1 MCVHE
6 FDPTQMKQ
14 NVKSSR
20 ILNLLLT
27 TDAVGVAPSRRPHT
41 WTATGT
47 VVWVQSA
54 LWYNHKKSR
63 ILGNH
68 LAKLFQIIVS
78 QLRLGKVNG
87 LTQDHSS
94 VVGPRLEALIY
105 LLNQT
110 NAFSPAMKCQKTR
123 LHNVQY
129 QYRTMCSGYDP
140 TSNYS
145 VTLINGEKVILNTSD
160 PNLGFCKLM
169 HIFLMELWRKFVLLH
184 TVNLRCKAA

>member
-1 MCVHE
+1 M
-6 FDPTQMKQ
+6 
-14 NVKSSR
+14 
-20 ILNLLLT
+20 
-27 TDAVGVAPSRRPHT
+27 
-41 WTATGT
+41 
-47 VVWVQSA
+47 
-54 LWYNHKKSR
+54 WYNHKKSR

-68 LAKLFQIIVS
+68 LAKLFQIIDS
-78 QLRLGKVNG
+78 QLRLRKVNG
-87 LTQDHSS
+87 LAQDHSS
-94 VVGPRLEALIY
+94 VVGPSLEALIY

-110 NAFSPAMKCQKTR
+110 NALSPAMKCQKTR

-169 HIFLMELWRKFVLLH
+169 HIFLNGTMKKICFIAYCPFILQSCFNEDFID
-184 TVNLRCKAA
+184 TDENL